1 MPYSIVFLYF
11 NSFKRANLRK
21 LFLYL
26 QDMKRLIAVLVLLGA
41 GMSLMHAGTE
51 DKDSLV
57 VVFWNL
63 ENFFDHTDD
72 GTGESD
78 REFSSGGSRRWTR
91 KRFYTKCDAIAKSLL
106 WMGDRYGRMPDIIG
120 LAEIEN
126 HGVLRKL
133 IRNTLLRK
141 YDYEIIHRESGDRRG
156 IDVAILYR
164 RSSMMPEDT
173 AWIVPEHE
181 GKRMS
186 TRDILHTGMRL
197 PDQGRIDFI
206 VNHHPSKFG
215 GEEASKSKRDA
226 AMTALKELCDS
237 LNSGS
242 VIAMGDFNDTP
253 DSPSFGIIEGTLT
266 NMAAPL
272 HERGDG
278 TIRYEGEW
286 DLIDMFLVSPELE
299 DMARMEI
306 CRIPF
311 LMTREN
317 KHPGEKPLRTY
328 SGPRY
333 IGGVSDHC
341 PIVLCFFRGNSYI

>member
-1 MPYSIVFLYF
+1 
-11 NSFKRANLRK
+11 
-21 LFLYL
+21 
-26 QDMKRLIAVLVLLGA
+26 MKRLIAVLVLLGA

-63 ENFFDHTDD
+63 ENFFDYIDD

-78 REFSSGGSRRWTR
+78 KEFSSTGMRRWTK
-91 KRFYTKCDAIAKSLL
+91 KRFYTKCDAVAKSLL
-106 WMGDRYGRMPDIIG
+106 WMGDRYGRMPDIVG

-126 HGVLRKL
+126 KGVLKKL
-133 IRNTLLRK
+133 LRNTLLRK
-141 YDYEIIHRESGDRRG
+141 YDYEIIHHESGDRRG

-164 RSSMMPEDT
+164 RSSMHPEN
-173 AWIVPEHE
+173 ISLKVPYYE
-181 GKRMS
+181 GKKLA
-186 TRDILHTGMRL
+186 TRDILHAEMVLADGCKV
-197 PDQGRIDFI
+197 DII

-215 GEEASKSKRDA
+215 GEEISKSRRDA
-226 AMTALKELCDS
+226 AMTSLKELCDS
-237 LNSGS
+237 LSS
-242 VIAMGDFNDTP
+242 DTVIAMGDFNDTP
-253 DSPSFGIIEGTLT
+253 DSPSFKIIDGTLT

-272 HERGDG
+272 YERGDG
-278 TIRYEGEW
+278 TIRYEGKW

-299 DMARMEI
+299 ERTRMEI

-311 LMTREN
+311 LMTRESR
-317 KHPGEKPLRTY
+317 HPGDKPFRTY